1 MRLDRRNAL
10 KLLAALAPAS
20 WGARQASFALAAAP
34 EVQWRH
40 GLSLFGNLKYS
51 PDFKYFDYV
60 NPAAPKGGRVRLG
73 APNSFDSL
81 NPYTYKG
88 DAAALV
94 ALTNDTL
101 MTSAFDEPSTEY
113 GLVAEAVQ
121 HPDDF
126 AWVTYRLRQGA
137 RFHDGKPMTAEDVV
151 WSMEALRGS
160 HPFYAAYYKNIRKAE
175 QIGDRELRFEFSES
189 GNRELPQIVGQLP
202 VLPKHWWTAKDANG
216 RQRDINATTLEP
228 PLGSGPYR
236 IANVRPGASITV
248 TRVEDYWGKDLPVN
262 IGANNINEI
271 TAIYFAD
278 ETVMLEAFKGDEY
291 DFRNENSAKNWATGY
306 DIPAVRRG
314 AIKREEVTLKNPEG
328 MQSFCL
334 NLRRAKFADPRV
346 RLALN
351 QAFDFEWANA
361 NLFYGQYVRTASY
374 FANSELAWSG
384 LPSPGELAILEPLRG
399 EIPPEVFT
407 KPYANPVNG
416 NAQERRQN
424 LLKARNLFAEAGWM
438 VAGDRIL
445 RNQAGEAMTVE
456 FLLVSPTFE
465 RIVLPYVEQLKL
477 LGVQSTVR
485 TIDGAQYE
493 RRMQSFDFDIAVVS
507 WPQSL
512 SPGNEQR
519 NFWSSE
525 AADRQGSQ
533 NYAGIKNPAVDKLV
547 DRIIYAKSRE
557 ELVDACRALDRILL
571 WNQYVV
577 PMWHLP
583 YERLAFWDRFGRPDP
598 LPPYAVAFPTI
609 WWWDAAK
616 AAAIGGKT

>member
-1 MRLDRRNAL
+1 MRLDRRTAL

-20 WGARQASFALAAAP
+20 WSARQISLAVAAASDAS
-34 EVQWRH
+34 WRH
-40 GLSLFGNLKYS
+40 GLSLFGNLKYAA
-51 PDFKYFDYV
+51 DFKHFDYV

-94 ALTNDTL
+94 SLTNDTL

-126 AWVTYRLRQGA
+126 AWVTYRLRPGA
-137 RFHDGKPMTAEDVV
+137 RFHDGKPMTPEDVV

-160 HPFYAAYYKNIRKAE
+160 HPFYSAYYKNIRKAD
-175 QIGDRELRFEFSES
+175 QTGDHEVRFEFSES

-202 VLPKHWWTAKDANG
+202 VLPRHWWTGKDDKG

-248 TRVEDYWGKDLPVN
+248 TRVEDYWGKALPVN
-262 IGANNINEI
+262 VGANNVNEI

-291 DFRNENSAKNWATGY
+291 DFRLENSAKNWATGY
-306 DIPAVRRG
+306 EVPAVRRG
-314 AIKREEVTLKNPEG
+314 AIKRQEVTLKNPDG
-328 MQSFCL
+328 MQCFCL

-351 QAFDFEWANA
+351 HAFDFEWADA

-374 FANSELAWSG
+374 FANSELAQTG
-384 LPSPGELAILEPLRG
+384 LPSPGELALLEPLRAQ
-399 EIPPEVFT
+399 IPPEAFT
-407 KPYANPVNG
+407 TPYRNPVNG

-424 LLKARNLFAEAGWM
+424 LLKARNLFAQAGWK

-445 RNQAGEAMTVE
+445 RNEAGEPMQFE
-456 FLLVSPTFE
+456 FLLNSPTFE

-485 TIDGAQYE
+485 TIDSAQYE
-493 RRMQSFDFDIAVVS
+493 RRMQSFDFDIVVVT
-507 WPQSL
+507 WPESL

-519 NFWSSE
+519 NFWSTE

-547 DRIIYAKSRE
+547 DRIIFAKSRQ
-557 ELVDACRALDRILL
+557 ELVDACRALDRVLL

-616 AAAIGGKT
+616 AAAIGSKT

>member
-1 MRLDRRNAL
+1 MRLDRRTAL
-10 KLLAALAPAS
+10 KLLAALAPAAS
-20 WGARQASFALAAAP
+20 GLRQARTVLAATP
-34 EVQWRH
+34 ELQWRH
-40 GLSLFGNLKYS
+40 GLSLFGNLKY
-51 PDFKYFDYV
+51 PVDFKHFDYV
-60 NPAAPKGGRVRLG
+60 NPQAPKGGRVRIG
-73 APNSFDSL
+73 AANSFNSL

-88 DAAALV
+88 DAAGLV
-94 ALTNDTL
+94 SLTNDTL

-121 HPDDF
+121 HPADF
-126 AWVTYRLRQGA
+126 AFVTYRLRQAA
-137 RFHDGKPMTAEDVV
+137 RFHDGTPMTPEDVV
-151 WSMEALRGS
+151 WSMESLRGS

-175 QIGDRELRFEFSES
+175 QSGDREVRFEFTES

-202 VLPKHWWTAKDANG
+202 VLAKHWWTGKDPNG
-216 RQRDINATTLEP
+216 RQRDVNATTLEP

-236 IANVRPGASITV
+236 IANVRPGASITL
-248 TRVEDYWGKDLPVN
+248 TRVADYWAKDLPVN
-262 IGANNINEI
+262 IGASNVDEI

-278 ETVMLEAFKGDEY
+278 ETVMLEAFKGDAY

-306 DIPAVRRG
+306 DVPAVRRG
-314 AIKREEVTLKNPEG
+314 AIKREQVTLKNPEG
-328 MQSFCL
+328 MQCFCL

-346 RLALN
+346 RLAFN
-351 QAFDFEWANA
+351 HAFDFEWADA

-374 FANSELAWSG
+374 FANSELAQSG
-384 LPSPGELAILEPLRG
+384 LPSTGELAILEPLRS
-399 EIPPEVFT
+399 ELPPEAFT
-407 KPYANPVNG
+407 TPYANPVNA
-416 NAQERRQN
+416 NAQQRRQN
-424 LLKARNLFAEAGWM
+424 LLKARNLLAEAGWK
-438 VAGDRIL
+438 VAADHIL
-445 RNQAGEAMTVE
+445 RNAAGEPMQVE

-477 LGVQSTVR
+477 LGVRSGVR
-485 TIDGAQYE
+485 TIDSAQYE

-507 WPQSL
+507 WPESL

-525 AADRQGSQ
+525 AAGRQGSQ
-533 NYAGIKNPAVDKLV
+533 NYAGIKNPVVDKLV
-547 DRIIYAKSRE
+547 DRIIFAKSRQ
-557 ELVDACRALDRILL
+557 ELVDACRALDRVLL